1 MKDFTVVLLRPDY
14 LNEVTE
20 EVFGKDIYVASV
32 KAANT
37 TDAIVVAQQ
46 EVFKADKKDKLK
58 PKEST
63 DYQLSVMFE
72 GHPKIAL
79 FGWQA

>member
-1 MKDFTVVLLRPDY
+1 MKDFTVVLLRPAY

-20 EVFGKDIYVASV
+20 EVYGKDIYVASV

-37 TDAIVVAQQ
+37 TDALVVAQF
-46 EVFKADKKDKLK
+46 EVFEADKKDKLK
-58 PKEST
+58 AKSPT